1 MNSLTASRHS
11 SAEVLNTFISMT
23 LWLMVIPHGNVFWEL
38 RTDFELKK
46 DYELKKTQ
54 TFSKIVSCIW
64 THSYRVPLQIW
75 HLLHTYTSWVNP
87 KQLRVTF
94 QQRVSIFLNLGLFED
109 PTFFQ
114 HRPKN
119 HTHVSHTPKSKI
131 HPVKKKSGLT
141 WSYLLL
147 SMIFIALL

>member
-1 MNSLTASRHS
+1 MNSPTASRYS

-23 LWLMVIPHGNVFWEL
+23 LWLMVIPHGNVFSEL

-54 TFSKIVSCIW
+54 TFSKMFTLTLLGSIQNNLELRSSSEFQFFLIW
-64 THSYRVPLQIW
+64 GFLK
-75 HLLHTYTSWVNP
+75 TS
-87 KQLRVTF
+87 
-94 QQRVSIFLNLGLFED
+94 ID
-109 PTFFQ
+109 PIFFQ

-119 HTHVSHTPKSKI
+119 HTHVSHTTKSKK

-147 SMIFIALL
+147 SMISIALL